1 MKTEALDKC
10 LELLS
15 HERRNDPGKM
25 AILADLGAEFTESY
39 IEPFRRELG
48 LNILS
53 KTTIEEKKDLIGF
66 YFDELNHS
74 FIAVRLYEE
83 IEPLNPGV
91 EDFTYPIWYKDEYE
105 TDDSGIAE
113 VRGHILFSMLFE
125 VIQDYCNVYRIPFLE
140 LCKDRLFV
148 PEMINIQPTR
158 DFEELNECQQAVE
171 QLNTNAKKNSDSVQV
186 HNPVFTHE
194 YLLEIY
200 SILRDFFSKDEQ
212 DTLIYLLETG
222 AELDKPLVFLDTGN
236 RLADAFKQLYESNII
251 VDCQKKEL
259 ESWICRNFVF
269 VHRQKIKR
277 FIPKYLNEIIS
288 TTKDK
293 CQRPIL
299 NVKFDKVDNRPV
311 IIKL

>member
-1 MKTEALDKC
+1 MKTEAIDKC
-10 LELLS
+10 LELLRFES
-15 HERRNDPGKM
+15 SNDPEKI

-74 FIAVRLYEE
+74 FIAVKLYEE

-91 EDFTYPIWYKDEYE
+91 DNLNYPIWYEDDYE

-113 VRGHILFSMLFE
+113 VRGHIFFSMLFE
-125 VIQDYCNVYRIPFLE
+125 VIQDYCNVYHIPFLE
-140 LCKDRLFV
+140 LCKDRHFI
-148 PEMINIQPTR
+148 PETINIQPTS
-158 DFEELNECQQAVE
+158 DFEELDECQKAVE
-171 QLNTNAKKNSDSVQV
+171 QLNTNAKKNSDSIQV
-186 HNPVFTHE
+186 RNPVFVQE
-194 YLLEIY
+194 YLPDFYVI
-200 SILRDFFSKDEQ
+200 IRDFFSKNEQ
-212 DTLIYLLETG
+212 DSLIHLLETG
-222 AELDKPLVFLDTGN
+222 VELDKPIVFQDTGN
-236 RLADAFKQLYESNII
+236 RLADAFKQLYEANII

-269 VHRQKIKR
+269 IHRQKVKQ

-299 NVKFDKVDNRPV
+299 NVKFDKVDKRPV